1 MALVLIVDDSP
12 TDVHVMQKALEQ
24 HGFRTEAASTGGEG
38 LRLARELQPDL
49 ILMDI
54 VMPGVN
60 GYQAT
65 RELANDPATR
75 TIPGDHGHLQGAG
88 VRSRLGPAP
97 GRRRLPGEAG
107 RDGTTG
113 AQGPGRHFAADMQ
126 PGVTPLRSLRDR
138 PFELLREIDR
148 RARAAAQGQP
158 ETAAAGAEWVG
169 VAFRLGG
176 EAFLIAREET
186 REVLAY
192 PASVTRVP
200 GARAWIR
207 GLSNVRGQLL
217 PMVDLRPFLGAGA
230 TAVSRTS
237 RVLVAN
243 HREIPAG
250 LVVDEVMGFRRFY
263 ESEFSAD
270 LPPTLLRCERY
281 LAGAFRR
288 GAEVWPV
295 FSIRALLESPQFMQ
309 AAAS

>member
-1 MALVLIVDDSP
+1 
-12 TDVHVMQKALEQ
+12 
-24 HGFRTEAASTGGEG
+24 
-38 LRLARELQPDL
+38 
-49 ILMDI
+49 
-54 VMPGVN
+54 
-60 GYQAT
+60 
-65 RELANDPATR
+65 
-75 TIPGDHGHLQGAG
+75 
-88 VRSRLGPAP
+88 
-97 GRRRLPGEAG
+97 
-107 RDGTTG
+107 
-113 AQGPGRHFAADMQ
+113 MQ

-148 RARAAAQGQP
+148 RARIAAQGQP
-158 ETAAAGAEWVG
+158 EAVASGAEWVG

-217 PMVDLRPFLGAGA
+217 PVVDLRSFLGAGA
-230 TAVSRTS
+230 TTVSRSS
-237 RVLVAN
+237 RVLIAN

-263 ESEFSAD
+263 DSEFSSD

-295 FSIRALLESPQFMQ
+295 FSVRALLESPQFMQ